1 MPEKSRIFL
10 FTGGN
15 KFLLTRIGL
24 FHFPNMVY
32 NLNTYSLPVFDV
44 CIDSERSWLNGVF
57 SPLGFIIGDNYLIGR
72 VGPE

>member
-1 MPEKSRIFL
+1 MQRRVKSFWNAR
-10 FTGGN
+10 
-15 KFLLTRIGL
+15 K
-24 FHFPNMVY
+24 VY

-44 CIDSERSWLNGVF
+44 CIDSERSWWNGVF